1 MGAYSHTP
9 AAGTLAPMTRRILPT
24 LLAVAA
30 ISALAAAPASARAG
44 DKRAATKLLR
54 GTVWST
60 YQSGNVTGASLD
72 QSVTLCRDNTYVFT
86 SSYLSSAII
95 EDDSSY
101 DHPSGD
107 TRVTGTWRVKRA
119 RLGRNRRTGT
129 VVVAY
134 TTDAGERGSVVL
146 RATRSGTTL
155 AGQPAAVSRT
165 DAC

>member
-1 MGAYSHTP
+1 
-9 AAGTLAPMTRRILPT
+9 MTRRILPT

-30 ISALAAAPASARAG
+30 ITALAAAPASARAG

-72 QSVTLCRDNTYVFT
+72 RSVTLCRDNTYVLV
-86 SSYLSSAII
+86 SSFVAPII

-101 DHPSGD
+101 DHPYGD

-134 TTDAGERGSVVL
+134 TTDTGERGSVVL
-146 RATRSGTTL
+146 RATRSGATL
-155 AGQPAAVSRT
+155 AGEPAAVSRT